1 MKPMIFDQP
10 IKKWFVDDKGKD
22 SNIKSVLKSVSW
34 RLVGTMDTIV
44 ISYLITGQIKTAL
57 SIGSIEVV
65 SKMVL
70 YYFHER
76 AWARITD
83 K

>member
-1 MKPMIFDQP
+1 MIFDQS
-10 IKKWFVDDKGKD
+10 IKKWFEDEEGKD
-22 SNIKSVLKSVSW
+22 SNIKSVVKSISW
-34 RLVGTMDTIV
+34 RLVGTIDTMV
-44 ISYLITGQIKTAL
+44 ISYIITGQIKTAL

-76 AWARITD
+76 AWAKISNR
-83 K
+83 

>member
-1 MKPMIFDQP
+1 MIFDQP

>member
-1 MKPMIFDQP
+1 MIFDQS
-10 IKKWFVDDKGKD
+10 IKKWFVDEEGKD
-22 SNIKSVLKSVSW
+22 SNIKSLLKSISW
-34 RLVGTMDTIV
+34 RVVGTIDTMV

-65 SKMVL
+65 SKMIL

-76 AWARITD
+76 AWAKISD
-83 K
+83 NNS